1 MLQAFSVQ
9 DTELLNQWTGSQD
22 ALFQFSGTTWQ
33 YPLTEE
39 MLSTYMTE
47 HHHRLLYLY
56 MADGIAKGFG
66 ELITKEDNSPRLS
79 RLLIAPEYRG
89 QGHGKK
95 MMLEL
100 EALCDSDIIHLFVL
114 ESNVRARHC
123 YESSG
128 YEYAEYEKFS
138 LEHNEIKFPVLKMSK
153 VL

>member
-1 MLQAFSVQ
+1 MLQAFSFQ

-47 HHHRLLYLY
+47 NHYRLLSV
-56 MADGIAKGFG
+56 ADSSDFTSDG

-79 RLLIAPEYRG
+79 RLLIAPEFRG

-114 ESNVRARHC
+114 ESNVSARHC

-128 YEYAEYEKFS
+128 YEYAEYENFS
-138 LEHNEIKFPVLKMSK
+138 LEHNEIKHPVLKMSK